1 MLVLVVG
8 PSGAGKDT
16 LIERARE
23 ALAGEAR
30 FRFVRREITRPEGAG
45 GEDHIAV
52 TPAAFAARR
61 APAR

>member
-16 LIERARE
+16 LMERARE

-45 GEDHIAV
+45 GEDHVGVCGA
-52 TPAAFAARR
+52 
-61 APAR
+61 